1 MREYRL
7 IFDAVN
13 YSAETR
19 ADQAALISDNR
30 ITTYSQLQHR
40 SNRVANGLAALGL
53 KPQSRVAILTG
64 NNAHFFEIWLGSA
77 LANVVLAP
85 INARLAPPEVA
96 FIVNDSLADV
106 LFVDEAFHPL
116 VQSIAGELTHVRKII
131 SLGNH
136 VDWPAYSEWRDEQS
150 ADRHQESTDP
160 KITMMQMYT
169 SGTTGFPK
177 GVELNHR
184 SMLACVRAMMGLD
197 AWKPN
202 EVSLVT
208 APLFHTAGCAWACC
222 ALQSSGTI
230 VLLSETTPVSILNAI
245 EKYAVSQALLVPAVI
260 QMVLQS
266 EQCATTDF
274 SSLKRILYGGS
285 PIPVPVLRQAVQT
298 FNCDFEQGYGL
309 TETVGP
315 VAMLRPGDHLDDSK
329 MQSCGKAVPGT
340 TIRVVD
346 GEGQDCAT
354 GDVGE
359 IIVSGAQLMNG
370 YWQRPDE
377 TKEAMH
383 GGWLRTGDAGYFDS
397 DGYLYIFDRLKE
409 MIVSGAENVYPA
421 EVERVLSEIEG
432 IAEVA
437 VVGVPDPKWGEAV
450 KAVVVAA
457 PGTAL
462 VEQDIIDYASEHIA
476 RFKCPKSVDFVDSL
490 PRNPAGKIL
499 KKVLRAP
506 YWEGRDR
513 SVS

>member
-1 MREYRL
+1 
-7 IFDAVN
+7 
-13 YSAETR
+13 
-19 ADQAALISDNR
+19 
-30 ITTYSQLQHR
+30 
-40 SNRVANGLAALGL
+40 
-53 KPQSRVAILTG
+53 
-64 NNAHFFEIWLGSA
+64 
-77 LANVVLAP
+77 
-85 INARLAPPEVA
+85 
-96 FIVNDSLADV
+96 
-106 LFVDEAFHPL
+106 
-116 VQSIAGELTHVRKII
+116 
-131 SLGNH
+131 
-136 VDWPAYSEWRDEQS
+136 
-150 ADRHQESTDP
+150 
-160 KITMMQMYT
+160 
-169 SGTTGFPK
+169 
-177 GVELNHR
+177 
-184 SMLACVRAMMGLD
+184 
-197 AWKPN
+197 
-202 EVSLVT
+202 
-208 APLFHTAGCAWACC
+208 
-222 ALQSSGTI
+222 
-230 VLLSETTPVSILNAI
+230 LSEATPAAILNAI
-245 EKYAVSQALLVPAVI
+245 EKHAVTQALLVPAVI

-266 EQCATTDF
+266 EDCATTDF

-285 PIPVPVLRQAVQT
+285 PIPVPVLRQAVKT

-315 VAMLRPGDHLDDSK
+315 VAMLRPADHLDDSK

-340 TIRVVD
+340 EIRVID
-346 GEGQDCAT
+346 GAGQDCAT

-370 YWQRPDE
+370 YWQRPHE

-383 GGWLRTGDAGYFDS
+383 DGWLRTGDAGYFDS

-421 EVERVLSEIEG
+421 EVERVLSEIDG

-506 YWEGRDR
+506 YWEGHDR